1 MFFKEKIS
9 ITGVASV
16 SSIGTES
23 EEIWQNYLQNKHFLE
38 LKEIGNEK
46 SWLGAL
52 SVIDKQKIL
61 KLQKENTRYNSL
73 DFSVMMAIWVSRKA
87 VEQANWQITHDFGIN
102 IGSSRGATDLF
113 EKHHQFFIENN
124 YAQTLSSPTTT
135 LGNISSW
142 VMQDLQSSG
151 PEISHSITCSTAL
164 HALLNGVAWIQSG
177 MAQRFLVG
185 GSEAPLTAFTLAQ
198 MNAMKIMANSDEEEF
213 PCRALDMN
221 KTKNT
226 MVLGEGAAV
235 ICLERGIQKNA
246 LAYIEGVGYG
256 SETLIHSVSISE
268 EAICFQKSMQMA
280 LRQMNPEDIDVIVMH
295 APGTLKGD
303 ASEMK
308 AIEKVFGNHQPLL
321 TSNKWKTG
329 HTFGASGM
337 LSVHFALMM
346 LQQQKFIAT
355 PFNPIENP
363 SRQIKKI
370 MVNHV

>member
-1 MFFKEKIS
+1 
-9 ITGVASV
+9 
-16 SSIGTES
+16 
-23 EEIWQNYLQNKHFLE
+23 
-38 LKEIGNEK
+38 
-46 SWLGAL
+46 
-52 SVIDKQKIL
+52 
-61 KLQKENTRYNSL
+61 
-73 DFSVMMAIWVSRKA
+73 
-87 VEQANWQITHDFGIN
+87 
-102 IGSSRGATDLF
+102 
-113 EKHHQFFIENN
+113 
-124 YAQTLSSPTTT
+124 
-135 LGNISSW
+135 
-142 VMQDLQSSG
+142 
-151 PEISHSITCSTAL
+151 
-164 HALLNGVAWIQSG
+164 
-177 MAQRFLVG
+177 
-185 GSEAPLTAFTLAQ
+185 
-198 MNAMKIMANSDEEEF
+198 
-213 PCRALDMN
+213 
-221 KTKNT
+221 

-280 LRQMNPEDIDVIVMH
+280 LGQMNPEDIDVIVMH

-346 LQQQKFIAT
+346 LEQQKFIAT

-370 MVNHV
+370 MVNAVGFGGNAVSVVLGID